1 MTTSPT
7 RIGMAYLCVV
17 SLMVA
22 SFPRTAQPQDEKD
35 EILGSI
41 TGKVFDGDSRAPL
54 SNVVVQAH
62 AITSNRSLTSATTD
76 ERGAFFISDAPAS
89 LYTFTLVHEGVDY
102 PVSQRLDARAGMT
115 FLLDSCLR
123 LDKEAKTAS
132 VIPGDCAAEL
142 IAQAQVVTI
151 GPHRFLAP
159 SKAQG
164 QSPGEPLSLFP
175 PDESPGEESPETE
188 AGQDTSAT
196 EEMEPQSAEPDMAE
210 SPAGETG
217 APDLVND
224 PGADSTTDASGE
236 DDHSHSAETDS
247 HGLDIHHDEL
257 ECLQHDQFPLVDSA
271 IRPGTEVA
279 VCRVYFRSDKYPD
292 FYYVEASEIPETPE
306 DFRAILPKPSLE
318 TERVIYYVEAVDTEY
333 EIYQTPEADPPVV
346 DDACRRDPGAYY
358 AGENPEIVVG
368 ATSAG
373 AAAVPPGFQALGIT
387 GFISA
392 AGVTT
397 AVTAAAA
404 AGGAAAGGLSTGLIV
419 VVTGAAVAGGGTI
432 VNEVVNDG
440 AANEAST
447 P

>member
-1 MTTSPT
+1 MTISST
-7 RIGMAYLCVV
+7 RIGLAYLCVV

-22 SFPRTAQPQDEKD
+22 GFARPAQPED
-35 EILGSI
+35 EIVGSI
-41 TGKVFDGDSRAPL
+41 SGKVFDGDSRAPL

-76 ERGAFFISDAPAS
+76 ERGVFFISDAPAS
-89 LYTFTLVHEGVDY
+89 IYAFTLVHEGVDY

-159 SKAQG
+159 S
-164 QSPGEPLSLFP
+164 QSRGEPLSLFP
-175 PDESPGEESPETE
+175 PDENPGEESPETE
-188 AGQDTSAT
+188 PSEDTSAT
-196 EEMEPQSAEPDMAE
+196 EEMEPQSADPDLAEPDLTGD
-210 SPAGETG
+210 PAADSTPDPSEDATG
-217 APDLVND
+217 AP
-224 PGADSTTDASGE
+224 
-236 DDHSHSAETDS
+236 ETDGIES
-247 HGLDIHHDEL
+247 DPHGLDIHHDEL

-333 EIYQTPEADPPVV
+333 EIYQTPEANPAVV

-358 AGENPEIVVG
+358 MGENPEIVVG

-419 VVTGAAVAGGGTI
+419 IVTGAAVAGGGTI

-440 AANEAST
+440 GSNEASN